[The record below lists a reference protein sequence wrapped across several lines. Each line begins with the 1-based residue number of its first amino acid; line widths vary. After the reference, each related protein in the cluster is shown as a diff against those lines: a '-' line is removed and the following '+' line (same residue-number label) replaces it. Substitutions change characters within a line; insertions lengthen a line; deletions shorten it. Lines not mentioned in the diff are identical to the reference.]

1 MRAKRLE
8 IWNFE
13 RDYCFP
19 VLSGKRNKWGLG
31 SRRRVSFLFSCSLL
45 FHANY
50 ALFFGLVVILRR
62 GVGSVLLRPGILT
75 TYLRVIKKR
84 GTPR

>member
-1 MRAKRLE
+1 MGASGVVAE
-8 IWNFE
+8 SVF
-13 RDYCFP
+13 CF
-19 VLSGKRNKWGLG
+19 L
-31 SRRRVSFLFSCSLL
+31 CSLL

-62 GVGSVLLRPGILT
+62 GVGTVLLRPGILT